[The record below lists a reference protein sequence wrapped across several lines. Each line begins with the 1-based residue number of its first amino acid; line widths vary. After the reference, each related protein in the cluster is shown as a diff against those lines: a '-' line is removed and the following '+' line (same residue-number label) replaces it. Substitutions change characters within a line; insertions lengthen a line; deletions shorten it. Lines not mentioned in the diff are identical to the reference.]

1 MIRYSD
7 IADAVSEYHPNPDLG
22 LIQRAYVF
30 AAKAHQGQV
39 RLSGEPYLAHPL
51 EAAMILTRLKLDL
64 ASIAAAFLHDTV
76 EDTDT
81 TIADIEQ
88 LFGPEVA
95 KIVEGVTKI
104 TAMEFTSRAQAQA
117 ENMRKMILAM
127 ASDIRVLL
135 VKLADRLHN
144 MRTLGFQKP
153 ESQTRIAQETLDI
166 YAPLAGR
173 LGIYWVKSELED
185 LCFYHL
191 EPEAYRRI
199 ADGVA
204 QRIDQQKSY
213 IKSVT
218 ALLQQKMD
226 ENGIR
231 SSIFGRTKHYYSIH
245 RKMITQNLPIDQ
257 LFDIYGF
264 RVIVGSLSACYEAL
278 GVVHSLWKPIPGRFK
293 DYINLPKANR
303 YQSLHT
309 AVIGPEGIRVE
320 IQIRTEEMHQIAEH
334 GIAAHWRYKEGGQA
348 MEQAEVDRFAW
359 LRQLLE
365 WQKELD
371 DPQEF
376 LDSVK
381 VELYQEEVYVFTP
394 AGEVKVLPKG
404 ATPLDFAYSIHTE
417 VGHHCTGAKVDGKLV
432 PLRQELLNGQTVEI
446 VTDKKRNPSH
456 DWLTFVVTSKAR
468 QKIRAWVKAEERS
481 RSETIGREM
490 LEKELRRSGTS
501 LTSAQ
506 KGGDL
511 ERAAEVFSLKTVDDL
526 IAAVG
531 YGKLTARQVTNKILP
546 AEDEGVKKETALL
559 DRVVKKIR
567 RKPKEGIKIKGIEDI
582 LVRFA
587 QCCNP
592 LPGDDAI
599 GFITQGRGVSVHR
612 RECPNILNADE
623 NRLIEVEWD
632 TEEQTSRPVTLE
644 VRGLDQSGTLAKV
657 THVIST
663 FELNITEAH
672 IETREGKGLITITL
686 MIKDRNQ
693 LTSLINELKRLR
705 EVNQVIQM
713 SGQGED

>member
-51 EAAMILTRLKLDL
+51 EAALILTRLKLDM

-81 TIADIEQ
+81 TLEDIED

-95 KIVEGVTKI
+95 GIVKGVTKI
-104 TAMEFTSRAQAQA
+104 SAMEFTSRAQAQA

-127 ASDIRVLL
+127 ANDIRVLL

-153 ESQTRIAQETLDI
+153 ESQTRIAQETLEI
-166 YAPLAGR
+166 YAPLSGR
-173 LGIYWVKSELED
+173 LGIYWIKSELED

-199 ADGVA
+199 SDGVA
-204 QRIDQQKSY
+204 QRLDQQKSY
-213 IKSVT
+213 IKTVT
-218 ALLQQKMD
+218 AILQNKMS
-226 ENGIR
+226 ENGIAA
-231 SSIFGRTKHYYSIH
+231 SVFGRTKHYYSIH
-245 RKMITQNLPIDQ
+245 RKMVTQNLPLDQ

-264 RVIVGSLSACYEAL
+264 RVIVDNLSACYEAL

-320 IQIRTEEMHQIAEH
+320 IQIRTEEMHQIAEQ
-334 GIAAHWRYKEGGQA
+334 GIAAHWRYKEGGQP

-365 WQKELD
+365 WQRELD

-417 VGHHCTGAKVDGKLV
+417 VGHHCSGAKVDGKLV
-432 PLRQELLNGQTVEI
+432 PIRQELLNGQVVEI
-446 VTDKKRNPSH
+446 VTDKNRNPSH
-456 DWLTFVVTSKAR
+456 DWLNFVVTSKAR
-468 QKIRAWVKAEERS
+468 QKVRAWIKAEERS

-490 LEKELRRSGTS
+490 LDKELRRSGRS
-501 LTSAQ
+501 LASAL
-506 KGGDL
+506 KNGDL
-511 ERAAEVFSLKTVDDL
+511 ERAAEIFSLKKADDL

-531 YGKLTARQVTNKILP
+531 YGKLTARQVTNKIVP
-546 AEDEGVKKETALL
+546 PQEEEVKKETALL
-559 DRVVKKIR
+559 DRMVKKIR
-567 RKPKEGIKIKGIEDI
+567 RKPKEGIKIKGIDDI

-599 GFITQGRGVSVHR
+599 GFITHGRGVSVHR
-612 RECPNILNADE
+612 RECPNIINADP

-632 TEEQTSRPVTLE
+632 TAEVSSRPVTLDIK
-644 VRGLDQSGTLAKV
+644 GTDQSGTLAKV
-657 THVIST
+657 THVISA
-663 FELNITEAH
+663 FEVNITEAH
-672 IETREGKGLITITL
+672 IQTQEGKGSITVTV
-686 MIKDRNQ
+686 MVKDRHQ
-693 LTSLINELKRLR
+693 LTKLIKELKSLK
-705 EVNQVIQM
+705 EVGQVIQL
-713 SGQGED
+713 SGPGAE